1 MTICGK
7 NFGFDKTE
15 NFKASMV
22 TVEVAGASC
31 KLSRQENSN
40 RYACVLVKS
49 VFGDGR
55 VNKCCPCV
63 LLHWP
68 AVTYSNS
75 TGSAQYLK
83 SHLLEEKGEP
93 ECMLSGKCL

>member
-49 VFGDGR
+49 VFWG
-55 VNKCCPCV
+55 
-63 LLHWP
+63 W
-68 AVTYSNS
+68 
-75 TGSAQYLK
+75 
-83 SHLLEEKGEP
+83 
-93 ECMLSGKCL
+93 EC